1 MLAKVKNGGVMFTPE
16 FINEERGEFILIAN
30 HSLESAESIQF
41 SIEYN
46 LARISYG
53 QSQLP
58 PHIRSCRV
66 VYDIRGQSIPD
77 AVLAQIN
84 QALELVA
91 IVEFK
96 R

>member
-1 MLAKVKNGGVMFTPE
+1 MFTPE
-16 FINEERGEFILIAN
+16 FVNEELGEFILIAN
-30 HSLESAESIQF
+30 HSMSSAESIQF

-53 QSQLP
+53 KSHLP
-58 PHIRSCRV
+58 PHMQTCRII
-66 VYDIRGQSIPD
+66 YDTRGQSIPD
-77 AVLAQIN
+77 AVLTHIS
-84 QALELVA
+84 QALEHVA

>member
-1 MLAKVKNGGVMFTPE
+1 MFTPE
-16 FINEERGEFILIAN
+16 FINEELGEFILVAN
-30 HSLESAESIQF
+30 HSLASAESIQF
-41 SIEYN
+41 SIDYN

-58 PHIRSCRV
+58 PHIRTCRV
-66 VYDIRGQSIPD
+66 VYDIRGQTIPD
-77 AVLAQIN
+77 AVFAQII
-84 QALELVA
+84 QSFEKVA

>member
-1 MLAKVKNGGVMFTPE
+1 MFTPE
-16 FINEERGEFILIAN
+16 FVDEERGEFILVAN
-30 HSLESAESIQF
+30 HSLVSVESIQF

-53 QSQLP
+53 LSHLP
-58 PHIRSCRV
+58 PHIQTCRV

-84 QALELVA
+84 RALMQVA
-91 IVEFK
+91 TVEFK
-96 R
+96 H